1 MRRFRRVMFG
11 WVWRGGAC
19 VVAFGYFF
27 GVCALGRLHPAPGY
41 ERLPA
46 PALVITALVS
56 FAVAATIHRLLVT
69 RWRAWKPK
77 RSVVA
82 MAVTVASAV
91 VLVPLAI
98 ACWPVTIFVFMWR
111 RAKPLTPE
119 QRLWGLAFV
128 SQLHASQR

>member
-1 MRRFRRVMFG
+1 MDRVRRVVLG

-27 GVCALGRLHPAPGY
+27 GVCALGRLNPPPGY
-41 ERLPA
+41 EQLPA

-56 FAVAATIHRLLVT
+56 FAIAATMHRLLVT

-77 RSVVA
+77 RSILA
-82 MAVTVASAV
+82 TTVTVASVV
-91 VLVPLAI
+91 VLVPLGI

-111 RAKPLTPE
+111 RAKPLTIE
-119 QRLWGLAFV
+119 QRQWGLAFV
-128 SQLHASQR
+128 SQWHFSQR